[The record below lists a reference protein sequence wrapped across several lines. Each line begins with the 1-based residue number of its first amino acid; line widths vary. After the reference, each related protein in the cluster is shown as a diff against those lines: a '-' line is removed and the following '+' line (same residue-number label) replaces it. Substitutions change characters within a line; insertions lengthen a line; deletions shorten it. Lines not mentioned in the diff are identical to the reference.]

1 MSTLFTK
8 IKEHYAKQL
17 PFVCYAKPNLDKI
30 IALLQNNDDLCELN
44 ANESGFAFVSF
55 DNQQRY
61 IIPENQS
68 DIYFETVAVSDF
80 SYPNTRK
87 FHIDENAKI
96 NFQNLVEKAVSEIEK
111 GTFEKVVLSRNEI
124 VSVSNFDLELV
135 FNQLL
140 INYPTAFKYCFYH
153 PKVGF
158 WMGATPEQLL
168 KVEENRIKTVALAG
182 TQLAT
187 DLQNVEWKDKEVKEQ
202 QIVTDF
208 IVGSLKKHSNK
219 VSKSEPYTYQ
229 AGTIVH
235 LKTDIE
241 AELENPSDLEKILNE
256 LHPTPAVCGF
266 PKDIAKQFI
275 LNNEGYERAFY
286 AGFLGEW
293 NKDFLTYKKGNSD
306 LFVNL
311 RCMKISGDMAELFI
325 GCGINKG
332 SNPEKEFIETV
343 NKSQTMKKVL

>member
-8 IKEHYAKQL
+8 IKEHQAKQL
-17 PFVCYAKPNLDKI
+17 PFVCYTKPSSDKI
-30 IALLQNNDDLCELN
+30 IALLQNNDALYELN
-44 ANESGFAFVSF
+44 ADESGFAFVSF
-55 DNQQRY
+55 NATQRY

-68 DIYFETVAVSDF
+68 DVYFETVTISDF
-80 SYPNTRK
+80 NYPNNRE
-87 FHIDENAKI
+87 FVIDENAKI
-96 NFQNLVEKAVSEIEK
+96 NFQNLVEKAVAEIEK
-111 GTFEKVVLSRNEI
+111 GTFEKVVLSRKEL
-124 VSVSNFDLELV
+124 VSVSNFDLEWV

-140 INYPTAFKYCFYH
+140 IHYPTAFKYCFYH

-168 KVEENRIKTVALAG
+168 KVEENIIKTVALAG
-182 TQLAT
+182 TQLVT
-187 DLQNVEWKDKEVKEQ
+187 GLQNINWEEKEVKEQ

-208 IVGSLKKHSNK
+208 IVESLKKYTNK
-219 VSKSEPYTYQ
+219 VSKSEPYTFQ

-241 AELENPSDLEKILNE
+241 AEIESSSDLEKILND

-266 PKDIAKQFI
+266 PKSIAKQFI
-275 LNNEGYERAFY
+275 LSNEGYEREFY

-293 NKDFLTYKKGNSD
+293 NKDFRTYKKGNSD

-311 RCMKISGDMAELFI
+311 RCMKINGDVAELFI

-343 NKSQTMKKVL
+343 NKSQTMKKVV